1 MLEGDIGLE
10 GLSPKEAPAAQ
21 AAGAVDA
28 EGAPPGR
35 PGAQAAAMR
44 VNEKYSTLPAED
56 RSVHIINICAIEDIG
71 YLPSEGTLLNSLS
84 VDPDAECKHGLYFRD
99 GRRKVDYILVYHPKR
114 PSGSR
119 TLARR
124 VQHGDAAPA
133 ARGTRQDQPLPGK
146 GDVGAAGGPEPP
158 MDYHEDDKRF
168 RREEYEG
175 NLLEA
180 GLELERDEETKIHG
194 VGFVKIHAPWNVL
207 CREAE
212 FLKLKMPTKKL
223 YHINETRGLLKKINS
238 VLQKIT
244 DPIQPKVAGHR
255 PQTTKR
261 LSYPFSRE
269 KQHLFDLSDKDSFF
283 DSKTRSTIVY
293 EILKRTTCT
302 KAKYS
307 MGQGEGRKKDSALLS
322 KRRKCSKYGITS
334 LLANG
339 VYSAAYPLH
348 DGDYEGENVE
358 FNDRKLLYQEW
369 ASYGVFYKYQPID
382 LVRKYFGEKIGL
394 YFAWLGVYTQM
405 LIPASVVGII
415 VFLYGCATVDENIP
429 SMEMC
434 DQRHNITM
442 CPLCDKA
449 CSYWKMSSACAT
461 ARASHLFDNPAT
473 VFFSVFMA
481 LWAATFM
488 EHWKRKQM
496 RLNYR
501 WDLTGFEEEEEAVKD
516 HPRAEYEARV
526 LEKSLRKESKSKEKR
541 RHIPEEST
549 NKWKQRVKTAM
560 AGVKLTDKVKLTWR
574 DRFPAYITNLVSIVF
589 MIAVTFAI
597 VLGVIIYRISTA
609 AALAMNSSPS
619 VRSNIRVTVTATAV
633 IINLVVI
640 ILLDE
645 VYGCIARWL
654 TKIEVPKTEKS
665 FEERLIFK
673 AFLLKFV
680 NSYTPIFYVAFFK
693 GRFVGRPGDYV
704 YIFRSFRMEECAP
717 GGCLMELCIQLSIIM
732 LGKQLIQNNLFEIGI
747 PTDPRERL
755 WHTMPETGK
764 KAQLGAQ
771 PQAITGSPACFEIH
785 QQEAAPGGS
794 GDPTASGTS
803 SPHRAHSQARL
814 RPPSPLEPPS
824 PRPRPYKRPAEAP
837 GPREKPAAWLPD
849 GGSPGAP
856 PAVLTMATLSLPGT
870 RNLYLTS
877 PRSPALRWPRCPRA
891 KPHRRLADREDDGQ
905 EEGHEADRPG
915 QWVQPAPRGPM
926 GGDDGALGDQGW
938 WRDPLAAQDCP
949 RQALASPGTTSALG
963 ATTTGPHCGG
973 RGAQQRANC
982 PALLAV
988 IQFGF
993 VTLFVASFPLAPLF
1007 ALLNNIIE
1015 IRLDAKKFVTELR
1028 RPVAVR
1034 AKDIGIWYNI
1044 LRGVGKLA
1052 VIINAFVISFTS
1064 DFIPRLVYLYMYSQ
1078 NGTMH
1083 GFVNHTLSS
1092 FNVSDFQNGTAP
1104 NDPLDLGYEVQ
1115 ICRYKDYREP
1125 PWSEHK
1131 YDISKD
1137 FWAVLAAR
1145 LAFVIVFQNLVMF
1158 MSDFVDWV
1166 IPDIPKDISQ
1176 QIHKEK
1182 VLMVELFM
1190 REEQGK
1196 QRLLGT
1202 WMEKD
1207 RKKDEPCNSH
1217 GPKAGL
1223 DSPEY
1228 PGGTL

>member
-124 VQHGDAAPA
+124 VQHGDVAPA
-133 ARGTRQDQPLPGK
+133 ARGTRQDRPLPGK

-442 CPLCDKA
+442 CPLCDKT

-501 WDLTGFEEEEEAVKD
+501 WDLTGFEEEEVSGFD

-526 LEKSLRKESKSKEKR
+526 LEKSLRKESKSKE
-541 RHIPEEST
+541 
-549 NKWKQRVKTAM
+549 
-560 AGVKLTDKVKLTWR
+560 TDKVKLTWR
-574 DRFPAYITNLVSIVF
+574 DRFPAYVTNLVSIVF

-747 PTDPRERL
+747 PKMKKFIRYLRL
-755 WHTMPETGK
+755 RRQSPPDHDEYGK
-764 KAQLGAQ
+764 KRQRY
-771 PQAITGSPACFEIH
+771 
-785 QQEAAPGGS
+785 EA
-794 GDPTASGTS
+794 DYT
-803 SPHRAHSQARL
+803 
-814 RPPSPLEPPS
+814 LEPF
-824 PRPRPYKRPAEAP
+824 A
-837 GPREKPAAWLPD
+837 G
-849 GGSPGAP
+849 
-856 PAVLTMATLSLPGT
+856 LTPEYM
-870 RNLYLTS
+870 
-877 PRSPALRWPRCPRA
+877 
-891 KPHRRLADREDDGQ
+891 E
-905 EEGHEADRPG
+905 
-915 QWVQPAPRGPM
+915 M
-926 GGDDGALGDQGW
+926 I
-938 WRDPLAAQDCP
+938 
-949 RQALASPGTTSALG
+949 
-963 ATTTGPHCGG
+963 
-973 RGAQQRANC
+973 
-982 PALLAV
+982 

-1228 PGGTL
+1228 PGGAL